1 MARAVTAVGLGL
13 DESARRHLAFVSC
26 EGGENFFLLASR
38 HIDEVQ
44 RAAEFRSDLVEFLW
58 GDSEDSRRAGFF
70 ADFPTIGLFTTASLK

>member
-1 MARAVTAVGLGL
+1 MARAVSTAGIGL
-13 DESARRHLAFVSC
+13 DQSASGNLAFVGC
-26 EGGENFFLLASR
+26 EGGEDFFLLASR
-38 HIDEVQ
+38 HFDEVQ